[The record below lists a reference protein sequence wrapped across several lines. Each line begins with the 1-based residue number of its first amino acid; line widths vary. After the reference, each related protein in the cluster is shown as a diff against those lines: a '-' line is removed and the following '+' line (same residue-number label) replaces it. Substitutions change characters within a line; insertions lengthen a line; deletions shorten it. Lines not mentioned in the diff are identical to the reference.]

1 VGRLPSSKNELI
13 AKVCALYGFSTED
26 PDLTL
31 RAVEWLDDSI
41 KDLNHNVW
49 ENTKV
54 AESGIVMTAGTQ
66 WVNLSTIYY
75 KESQAYLV
83 HNTTGDQGPMKFLP
97 WVHFKR
103 MYPSTDTTQVSM
115 PSIYTIFNEQRDGKI
130 YLYPIPD
137 ATTVADYTLA
147 VEYYQRLPLISTL
160 GGGDSPEIP
169 EEFENVILYGAYK
182 RAAMHLGETKD
193 MNMYNG
199 LEREALER
207 MKQIDSMR
215 PDADRRFRL
224 LDGSSTS
231 PFWGAN
237 RIYPY

>member
-1 VGRLPSSKNELI
+1 VGRLPSSKNDLI

-54 AESGIVMTAGTQ
+54 IETDITMTSAQQ
-66 WVNLSTIYY
+66 WVLLATTYY
-75 KESQAYLV
+75 KESQAYLE
-83 HNTTGDQGPMKFLP
+83 HNTTGDQSPMKFLP

-103 MYPSTDTTQVSM
+103 YYPSTDTTQPGV
-115 PSIYTIFNEQRDGKI
+115 PSIYTIFNDQREGKI

-137 ATTVADYTLA
+137 SGTIANYKLS

-160 GGGDSPEIP
+160 GGGESPEIP

-182 RAAMHLGETKD
+182 RAAMHLGNSKD
-193 MNMYNG
+193 ITMYSN

-224 LDGSSTS
+224 MDGGYSTNWS
-231 PFWGAN
+231 AN